1 MVGAAFLSLNKHEI
15 HWKAP
20 CEHQISYH
28 VLKHIP
34 DETTVAKSQTT
45 PLVK

>member
-1 MVGAAFLSLNKHEI
+1 MARVAFLSPNKHEI

-34 DETTVAKSQTT
+34 DKTTFAESQAT
-45 PLVK
+45 PRVK